1 MITKEELAKGIVMTQ
16 ADMDVAMRDPSLRNE
31 VGAVE
36 ARYAALELLESF
48 FKTAAGGRKLSA
60 YRNSY
65 HRDFIMTVAL
75 DDDDDAPVSVSSREL
90 AFA

>member
-1 MITKEELAKGIVMTQ
+1 MTKEELARGIARTQ
-16 ADMDVAMRDPSLRNE
+16 SDMDVAMRDPSLRNE

-48 FKTAAGGRKLSA
+48 FKTAAGERKLSA
-60 YRNSY
+60 YRSNY

-75 DDDDDAPVSVSSREL
+75 NDRDDAPVSVSSREL
-90 AFA
+90 TFA